1 MSVVAGW
8 RGLGVGA
15 RVRSRVCGV
24 GSKGDWTHLGAKTA
38 KLYFAVQ
45 VRGLVVSELPLGS
58 LHSKPGQ
65 DGQNALPRG
74 HARQVLDEKPQ
85 L

>member
-1 MSVVAGW
+1 ME
-8 RGLGVGA
+8 
-15 RVRSRVCGV
+15 RSRVGHGCDLASVCGV
-24 GSKGDWTHLGAKTA
+24 GSKGDWPHLGAKTA